1 MVDICFGNILKN
13 KIFLVR
19 NDSKLFFGRVSEWP
33 NEHAWKA
40 CVSLAGTVGS
50 NPIPSA
56 IIARKTLSSY
66 CISMTTE
73 SSYENFLDALKQA
86 LIEKDTAKLD
96 DVLQTM
102 HGGWLEQDE
111 LDDLEEII
119 SEATL
124 YLELK
129 DEEYREMALVLIR
142 EREEE

>member
-1 MVDICFGNILKN
+1 
-13 KIFLVR
+13 
-19 NDSKLFFGRVSEWP
+19 
-33 NEHAWKA
+33 
-40 CVSLAGTVGS
+40 
-50 NPIPSA
+50 
-56 IIARKTLSSY
+56 
-66 CISMTTE
+66 MTPE
-73 SSYENFLDALKQA
+73 SSYENFLDGLKEA

-102 HGGWLEQDE
+102 HGGWLKQDE

-142 EREEE
+142 EREE

>member
-1 MVDICFGNILKN
+1 MSTLGKRVYRLPVPW
-13 KIFLVR
+13 VR
-19 NDSKLFFGRVSEWP
+19 
-33 NEHAWKA
+33 
-40 CVSLAGTVGS
+40 
-50 NPIPSA
+50 IPSLPPLYLA
-56 IIARKTLSSY
+56 KFYNLTY
-66 CISMTTE
+66 FSMTNE
-73 SSYENFLDALKQA
+73 NSYENFLDGLKEA
-86 LIEKDTAKLD
+86 LIEKDTTKLD
-96 DVLQTM
+96 NVLQTM

>member
-1 MVDICFGNILKN
+1 
-13 KIFLVR
+13 
-19 NDSKLFFGRVSEWP
+19 
-33 NEHAWKA
+33 
-40 CVSLAGTVGS
+40 
-50 NPIPSA
+50 
-56 IIARKTLSSY
+56 
-66 CISMTTE
+66 MTPE
-73 SSYENFLDALKQA
+73 SSYENFLDGLKAALM
-86 LIEKDTAKLD
+86 EKDTTKLD

-102 HGGWLEQDE
+102 HGGWLKQDE

>member
-1 MVDICFGNILKN
+1 MT
-13 KIFLVR
+13 
-19 NDSKLFFGRVSEWP
+19 
-33 NEHAWKA
+33 NE
-40 CVSLAGTVGS
+40 
-50 NPIPSA
+50 N
-56 IIARKTLSSY
+56 
-66 CISMTTE
+66 
-73 SSYENFLDALKQA
+73 SYENFLDALKEA
-86 LIEKDTAKLD
+86 LIQKDTAKLD
-96 DVLQTM
+96 DTLQTM

>member
-1 MVDICFGNILKN
+1 
-13 KIFLVR
+13 
-19 NDSKLFFGRVSEWP
+19 
-33 NEHAWKA
+33 
-40 CVSLAGTVGS
+40 
-50 NPIPSA
+50 
-56 IIARKTLSSY
+56 
-66 CISMTTE
+66 MTQQE
-73 SSYENFLDALKQA
+73 SYENFLDALKEA
-86 LIEKDTAKLD
+86 LIEKDTVKLD
-96 DVLQTM
+96 DTLQSM